1 MLLIEKV
8 HVMGIAFE
16 DLEHMKFIFKV
27 FIIVSY
33 CMLFFILNC
42 NVLA

>member
-1 MLLIEKV
+1 
-8 HVMGIAFE
+8 MGIAFE
-16 DLEHMKFIFKV
+16 DLEHMKFIFTV

-42 NVLA
+42 NVLT